1 MTYLLVECSDADY
14 IYRILHFEDTNL
26 TRVEIQDAIYDIKDK
41 FYEDNFEDWTI
52 EDVLVVLSETY
63 DFEEYT
69 YDGNLEV

>member
-1 MTYLLVECSDADY
+1 MTYLLVECTDADY

-26 TRVEIQDAIYDIKDK
+26 TRIEIQDAIYDIKNK

-52 EDVLVVLSETY
+52 EDVLIVLSEKY
-63 DFEEYT
+63 EFVEYT